1 MHNRFSA
8 RPSYQFKS
16 GYVALLHRCITTVCF
31 QNTLRALM
39 VTVQA
44 KNSIRN
50 APTSSALIQV
60 SHRSHNTC
68 TANCHVCSKGKRNRA
83 QREALVEPW
92 FKHLNCCGWWKGIST
107 DEATFNSEEIKP
119 VAIAIIKLHVSEG
132 ISRSVSQSVSQSASQ
147 PVSQSA
153 SQPVSQSVSI
163 VW

>member
-1 MHNRFSA
+1 M
-8 RPSYQFKS
+8 PLY
-16 GYVALLHRCITTVCF
+16 
-31 QNTLRALM
+31 
-39 VTVQA
+39 
-44 KNSIRN
+44 
-50 APTSSALIQV
+50 TSSALIQV

-92 FKHLNCCGWWKGIST
+92 FKHLNYCGWWKGIST

-153 SQPVSQSVSI
+153 SQPVSQSASQSVLYDKSELQSPI
-163 VW
+163 IPTFETQVTYNSACLIA